1 MLRLCVF
8 RDAKTRLPLKK
19 INAIFKQAVQEE
31 TKPDWRGSVN
41 LVFTNDRLIRKLNR
55 VHRKKDKATDVLSF
69 SVDPPVSSEAVFG
82 EIYISC
88 TTAKRQAKALGVDL
102 VDEYVRLFCHGLLH
116 LFGYDH
122 IKSEDARVMRRREDR
137 LLGQE

>member
-19 INAIFKQAVQEE
+19 INAIFKLAVQDE
-31 TKPDWRGSVN
+31 TEPDWNGSVN
-41 LVFTNDRLIRKLNR
+41 LIFTDDRLIRKLNR

-69 SVDPPVSSEAVFG
+69 SVDPPVSPQAVYG

-88 TTAKRQAKALGVDL
+88 TTAKRQAKELGVNL
-102 VDEYVRLFCHGLLH
+102 ADEYVRLFCHGLLH
-116 LFGYDH
+116 LLGYDH
-122 IKSEDARVMRRREDR
+122 MKSRDARVMRRTEDR